1 LSSRNIHGGRLR
13 QARRHIDRRLIIGI
27 LNNGLNLM
35 NVNSFWQTV
44 VKGGFPPGSHDRL
57 PEEQIQ
63 GFLRNGMV
71 TVSGFAL
78 LRV

>member
-1 LSSRNIHGGRLR
+1 
-13 QARRHIDRRLIIGI
+13 
-27 LNNGLNLM
+27 M